1 MEEKMCQENFHKLF
15 SMLKHLLFR
24 LTVLN
29 CVIGGKQTVS
39 FSTVR
44 ICKKYNWEESI
55 IFHSLQMKFVKFR
68 IRLNCAFS
76 TVDRRKQCK

>member
-1 MEEKMCQENFHKLF
+1 MEEKMCQENFHNMF

-76 TVDRRKQCK
+76 TVDRRKQRK